1 MRSSVHVD
9 NKEKDILILGEGP
22 TQGLN
27 HPLIVEAKYPINF
40 KQFAKRFV
48 LNLHYYGSNSLLFVD
63 TIKIYKIKEIE
74 IKAYALF
81 LGNVSKDVTINNM
94 KKTGLKG
101 VLNFLCVGFNPIHN
115 NGIIDIHKYF
125 IERL

>member
-1 MRSSVHVD
+1 MHVD